1 MFCSFSE
8 TTTGDEK
15 PVSVHECNSGTRKRK
30 LSTTDAFAKV
40 DKALEAFN
48 VCYQQAA
55 DRRFMEAEEARE
67 RRDEEREE
75 RRRKEDQEFLLKLA
89 QVLQK

>member
-15 PVSVHECNSGTRKRK
+15 PVSLHECKSGTRKRK

-40 DKALEAFN
+40 DKALEAF

-55 DRRFMEAEEARE
+55 DRRFMEAEEACE

-75 RRRKEDQEFLLKLA
+75 RRRKDHEFLLKLA

>member
-15 PVSVHECNSGTRKRK
+15 PVSVHECKSGTRKGK

-40 DKALEAFN
+40 DKALEAFL
-48 VCYQQAA
+48 CYQQAA

-75 RRRKEDQEFLLKLA
+75 RRRKEDQEFLLKVA

>member
-15 PVSVHECNSGTRKRK
+15 PASVHECKNGTRKRK
-30 LSTTDAFAKV
+30 LSTTDAFAEV
-40 DKALEAFN
+40 DKALETF

-75 RRRKEDQEFLLKLA
+75 RRRKEDQEFLFKLA
-89 QVLQK
+89 QVYHS